1 MTTTG
6 QFIWSLVASV
16 VGVVAASALALVL
29 IPPLTLPATIRGG
42 TIALMSVIGV
52 RVMMWLRLRRKAQ

>member
-6 QFIWSLVASV
+6 QLIWSLVASV
-16 VGVVAASALALVL
+16 VAVVAASALALAL

-42 TIALMSVIGV
+42 TIALFSVIGV
-52 RVMMWLRLRRKAQ
+52 RVAMWLRLRRKAQ